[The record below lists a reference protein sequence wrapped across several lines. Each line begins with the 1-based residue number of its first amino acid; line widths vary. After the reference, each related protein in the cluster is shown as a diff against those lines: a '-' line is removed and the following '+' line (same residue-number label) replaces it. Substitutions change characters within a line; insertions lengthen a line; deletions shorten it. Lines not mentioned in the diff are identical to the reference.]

1 MSVLFRCWRPTPL
14 IWLSFALHL
23 GALILLLWRPALW
36 PVLLA
41 ALAANHLVLAAVGL
55 WPRSRALGPNWRRLP
70 EAAAEAGQIALTI
83 DDGPDPEVTP
93 QVLDL
98 LDRYQARATFFCIG
112 IRAERHPE
120 LCREI
125 VRRGHAVENHGH
137 HHYHHFSTFGPG
149 RMAKEIKAGQDALAR
164 ITGQQPLFFRPTA
177 GLRNPFLDPVLIH
190 QGLTLASW
198 TRRGFDTRNGDAAEV
213 AARLSHKLVAGDILL
228 LHDGNA
234 ARTATGI
241 PVILEALP
249 RLLDAARAKGL
260 HSVTLR
266 SILQSATP

>member
-1 MSVLFRCWRPTPL
+1 MSALFRCWRPTPL
-14 IWLSFALHL
+14 IWLSFALHF
-23 GALILLLWRPALW
+23 GALILLLWRPILW

-41 ALAANHLVLAAVGL
+41 TLAANHLVLTSVGL

-70 EAAAEAGQIALTI
+70 EAAVEAGQIALTI
-83 DDGPDPEVTP
+83 DDGPDPKVTP

-112 IRAERHPE
+112 IKAERYPE

-149 RMAKEIKAGQDALAR
+149 RMAREIKAGQDALAR
-164 ITGQQPLFFRPTA
+164 ITGQRPLFFRPTA

-190 QGLTLASW
+190 HGLTLASW
-198 TRRGFDTRNGDAAEV
+198 TRRGFDTRNSDAAEV
-213 AARLSHKLVAGDILL
+213 VARLSHKLAAGDILL
-228 LHDGNA
+228 LHDGHA

-260 HSVTLR
+260 ESVTLR
-266 SILQSATP
+266 STLQSAPS